1 MNALEEKKGEDILL
15 LDVQK
20 VASFTDYFVI
30 CTASS
35 SRMLNALADGILEK
49 VREAHTKKG
58 RVQGTPEA
66 GWIVI
71 DYGDIVVHLLDEEL
85 RGYYKLE
92 ELWRDGKLL
101 LRLQ

>member
-1 MNALEEKKGEDILL
+1 MNALEEKKGEDIVL

-35 SRMLNALADGILEK
+35 SRMLNALADGVLGK
-49 VREAHTKKG
+49 VRETHTKKG
-58 RVQGTPEA
+58 RLQGTPEA
-66 GWIVI
+66 GWMVI

-101 LRLQ
+101 LRVQ